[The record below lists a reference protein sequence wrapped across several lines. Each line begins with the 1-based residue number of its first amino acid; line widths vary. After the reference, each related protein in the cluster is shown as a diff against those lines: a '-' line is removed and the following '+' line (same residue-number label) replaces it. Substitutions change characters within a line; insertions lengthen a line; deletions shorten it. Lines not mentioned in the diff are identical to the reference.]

1 MTNISNEL
9 PLPGNPAVP
18 DRLARNVIEALLDEP
33 VTGVS
38 AHRFYAIF
46 DLVALGIF
54 ALLAWSLTRAAL
66 AVRRATPVRHRMRSA
81 AAAAIRA
88 LAGIVMALAPGLAGA
103 GWASS
108 WLWSPDL
115 TLTLVVFGS
124 LLLITAVLRAA
135 WLVRSKRHIQLPSL
149 DLPAE
154 PMPLAPEREAVSR

>member
-66 AVRRATPVRHRMRSA
+66 PVRHRMRSA